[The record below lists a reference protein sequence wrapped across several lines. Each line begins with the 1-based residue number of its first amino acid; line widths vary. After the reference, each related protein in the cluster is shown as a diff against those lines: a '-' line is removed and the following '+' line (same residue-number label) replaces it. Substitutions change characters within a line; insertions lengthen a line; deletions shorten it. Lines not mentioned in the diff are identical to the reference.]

1 MDTKKEIRWQQR
13 FANFEKAFLQL
24 QSAVKSIDSLDD
36 LSKEGLIQR
45 YEYTLE
51 LAWKTLKNFLE
62 SKAVVARFPK
72 DVIRH
77 AFQTELIEDGEL
89 WMEMLKQRNLLSHTY
104 DEEIFKAAIESIV
117 NTYFYEI
124 EKLYV
129 LLKDE

>member
-1 MDTKKEIRWQQR
+1 MDNKKETRWQQR
-13 FANFEKAFLQL
+13 FVNFEKAFLQL
-24 QSAVKSIDSLDD
+24 RSAVKSIDALDD
-36 LSKEGLIQR
+36 LSKEGMIQR

-51 LAWKTLKNFLE
+51 LAWKTLKDFLE
-62 SKAVVARFPK
+62 SKAVIASFPK

-89 WMEMLKQRNLLSHTY
+89 WMEILKQRNLLSQTY
-104 DEEIFKAAIESIV
+104 NEEVFKIAIDGIV
-117 NTYFYEI
+117 NVYFYEI